1 MSNPLAEYLNSGSIN
16 VSGFLLTN
24 LATLK
29 INAAELTILLELQYF
44 RSQGERFPAAPK
56 LAKVTGFSEDN
67 VYEILHQLVSKKL
80 IVITT
85 STDGKDEYSFA
96 PLVAKLNELLGQEKT
111 QSANMTDKTS
121 ISNQKTESI
130 SDREQTFKMINHEFG
145 RMLSPIE
152 LEMIKDWFEKDHYS
166 AELVQLA
173 LREAVLNQVYNLKYM
188 DRILLNWKKHN
199 VQSAAQVEVQREQRQ
214 QQTSKGSRQPL
225 PKVPLFKIKKDQ
237 GQA

>member
-24 LATLK
+24 LATLE
-29 INAAELTILLELQYF
+29 ISAAELTMLLELRYF
-44 RSQGERFPAAPK
+44 RNQGNRFPAAK
-56 LAKVTGFSEDN
+56 ILAQATGFSESET
-67 VYEILHQLVSKKL
+67 YELLHQLVSKKL
-80 IVITT
+80 IAITT
-85 STDGKDEYSFA
+85 SGDGKDEYSFA
-96 PLVAKLNELLGQEKT
+96 PLIAKLNELL
-111 QSANMTDKTS
+111 
-121 ISNQKTESI
+121 NQKQDAEPQVVQTPTTNQESI

-152 LEMIKDWFEKDHYS
+152 LEMINGWFEKDHYS

-188 DRILLNWKKHN
+188 DRILLNWKKQHI
-199 VQSAAQVEVQREQRQ
+199 QTAAQVEAQRERRQ
-214 QQTSKGSRQPL
+214 QQTAKPNEQNPL

-237 GQA
+237 N

>member
-44 RSQGERFPAAPK
+44 RSQGERFPAATK
-56 LAKVTGFSEDN
+56 LAQVTDFSEDT
-67 VYEILHQLVSKKL
+67 VYELLHQLVSKKL

-85 STDGKDEYSFA
+85 SADGKDEYSFA
-96 PLVAKLNELLGQEKT
+96 PLVAKLSELLEHHQE
-111 QSANMTDKTS
+111 QPSATAVQNSTTASKS
-121 ISNQKTESI
+121 ESI
-130 SDREQTFKMINHEFG
+130 SDREQTFKMISHEFG

-152 LEMIKDWFEKDHYS
+152 LEMINGWFEKDHYS

-199 VQSAAQVEVQREQRQ
+199 VQSAAQVEAQREQRQ
-214 QQTSKGSRQPL
+214 QQSAGKGERQPL

-237 GQA
+237 G